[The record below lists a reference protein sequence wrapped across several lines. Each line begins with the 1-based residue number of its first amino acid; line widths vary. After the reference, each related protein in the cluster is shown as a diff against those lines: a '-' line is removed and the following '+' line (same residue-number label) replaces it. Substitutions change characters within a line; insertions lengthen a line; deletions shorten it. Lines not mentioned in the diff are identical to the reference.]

1 MSGAVIRPRWLWLLE
16 GGPRQRLTKKQG
28 PLRGPKDL
36 EGRGMASEPTLSIS
50 NTGLLMREPRL
61 KELH

>member
-1 MSGAVIRPRWLWLLE
+1 MSGAASRPRWLWLLE
-16 GGPRQRLTKKQG
+16 GGPRQRLTKKEG

-36 EGRGMASEPTLSIS
+36 AECGMASEHTLSIS